1 MHIGSKIQA
10 FKLEKIHL
18 FFLFQKYQWFYPLI
32 PEECGLH
39 KIFSI
44 LIIAIIVNLVCPAVL
59 RIYGLRK
66 YLNTVKARS
75 QASINKHNL
84 TYGMCCNALCLIPIA
99 TDIAKKILLGRRYDE
114 PLFICSKFV
123 GMSIS
128 WVVFLWL
135 SLWNQYN
142 ILHSTINNFSC
153 RI

>member
-1 MHIGSKIQA
+1 MILPID
-10 FKLEKIHL
+10 
-18 FFLFQKYQWFYPLI
+18 

-44 LIIAIIVNLVCPAVL
+44 LIIAIIVSLVYPTVL
-59 RIYGLRK
+59 RKYGLRK

-75 QASINKHNL
+75 QTSINKHNV
-84 TYGMCCNALCLIPIA
+84 TYGMCCNALCRIPIA

-128 WVVFLWL
+128 
-135 SLWNQYN
+135 
-142 ILHSTINNFSC
+142 
-153 RI
+153 